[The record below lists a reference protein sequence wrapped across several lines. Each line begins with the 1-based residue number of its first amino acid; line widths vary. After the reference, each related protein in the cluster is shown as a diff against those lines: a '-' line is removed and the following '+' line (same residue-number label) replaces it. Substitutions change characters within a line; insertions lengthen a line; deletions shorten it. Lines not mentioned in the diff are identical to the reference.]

1 MRIRTRIIL
10 AVLPVVVAVNVFYAY
25 YLVEKERETALA
37 DLRTSIAETSRLLKV
52 VVAAPLYDGDVEQLG
67 TDLDSFFSDR
77 HMIELVLEEYDG
89 NLRLTRERQPA
100 ANLGTTLAT
109 RVVVTRGPDQLGEV
123 RATYSTALIEL
134 DLQRSR
140 NRIMFLAGLLVL
152 LLSAVI
158 YLVAN
163 GLTRRIDRLNLAAR
177 AIADGQLDQE
187 VETGGAREL
196 VSLAESFVRMRD
208 SIRAKMADLAE
219 KNVLLRQQIA
229 EREKLEGQLVQSQK
243 MEAVGRLAG
252 GIAHDFN
259 NLLTVI
265 IGYCELILGEADL
278 QPTLRADLE
287 EIRQAG
293 ASAAALTRQL
303 LAFSRKQVLQPR
315 VLDLNRARGQHEPN
329 ADAPHRRGRGAGD
342 APGGRAVARPGGP
355 GPDRAGHHEPGR
367 QRPRR
372 HAGRRQARPSRR
384 PTWTS
389 TTRTP
394 GATPTSGPGRTS
406 CCRSATP
413 GTGMDAETL
422 ARIFEPFFTTKGR
435 EGDRPRAL
443 HRVRDR
449 EAERRPPV
457 GPERARPRHDLPDLP
472 AAGGEPPGAGGGS
485 RPGPRLGASRR
496 DDPGRRGLRRGE
508 APGPAGPHAVRLQRA
523 GGPERRGGAQRRR
536 EAPGPDPPHR
546 HRRGDARHGRPA
558 LADRLRSARPE
569 MRVLF
574 MSGYTEDAIVTKGV
588 LQGGIDFL
596 AKPFTPFALEQKVKE
611 ILGSPVPGG
620 VS

>member
-25 YLVEKERETALA
+25 YLVEKEREKALA

-265 IGYCELILGEADL
+265 IAHCEMILGEADL

-287 EIRQAG
+287 VIRQAG

-315 VLDLNRARGQHEPN
+315 VLDLTALVGNMNRMLTRLIGEDVELVTRLGDGLWRVRADPGQMEQVVMN
-329 ADAPHRRGRGAGD
+329 LAVNSRDAMPD
-342 APGGRAVARPGGP
+342 GGRLTIETANVVLDDSYVGRHPDVRPGQYVLLQVGDT
-355 GPDRAGHHEPGR
+355 GK
-367 QRPRR
+367 
-372 HAGRRQARPSRR
+372 
-384 PTWTS
+384 
-389 TTRTP
+389 
-394 GATPTSGPGRTS
+394 
-406 CCRSATP
+406 
-413 GTGMDAETL
+413 GMDAETL
-422 ARIFEPFFTTKGR
+422 ARVFEPFFTTKGR
-435 EGDRPRAL
+435 KGTGLGLSTVYGIVKQSGGHLSAQSEPGRGTTFQIYLPREESL
-443 HRVRDR
+443 QER
-449 EAERRPPV
+449 EAVPVPVPVSEPHGETILVAEDSDGVRRLVRQVLTRCGYSVLEARNGEEALSVAER
-457 GPERARPRHDLPDLP
+457 H
-472 AAGGEPPGAGGGS
+472 
-485 RPGPRLGASRR
+485 PGPIRLTVT
-496 DDPGRRGLRRGE
+496 DVVMPGMGG
-508 APGPAGPHAVRLQRA
+508 RLM
-523 GGPERRGGAQRRR
+523 
-536 EAPGPDPPHR
+536 
-546 HRRGDARHGRPA
+546 
-558 LADRLRSARPE
+558 ADRLKSARPE